1 MCILYLIVDLSI
13 TPKQIL
19 EHGATWHRPSPPA
32 GPQWAPQHFC
42 HVVDLY
48 HVAPCGRCDIVVPDC
63 WVAGP
68 RPEYHAALQRASQVA
83 CPPVAVA
90 PSRSRLA
97 CCGQIERSFSSL
109 SSWSVNLLKH
119 DHKCNI
125 SFTRKTN
132 ICTHRQALITVPKLL
147 LFSNLLWMW
156 KSQTPKIMVR
166 RNNAKGRK
174 TFYMKK

>member
-1 MCILYLIVDLSI
+1 MAPPIASCRAAVGPAALLPRGGPLPRGPLRAVR
-13 TPKQIL
+13 
-19 EHGATWHRPSPPA
+19 HRGARLLGGWAAAGVPRRPAARQPGRLPPSSS
-32 GPQWAPQHFC
+32 GPQPQPTC
-42 HVVDLY
+42 VL
-48 HVAPCGRCDIVVPDC
+48 
-63 WVAGP
+63 
-68 RPEYHAALQRASQVA
+68 RAN
-83 CPPVAVA
+83 
-90 PSRSRLA
+90 RTKFL
-97 CCGQIERSFSSL
+97 II